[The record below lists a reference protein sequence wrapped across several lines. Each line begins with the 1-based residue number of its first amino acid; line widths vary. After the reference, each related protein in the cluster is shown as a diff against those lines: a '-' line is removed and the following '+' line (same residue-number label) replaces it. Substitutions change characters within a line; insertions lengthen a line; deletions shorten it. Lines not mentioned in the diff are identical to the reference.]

1 MLNFAT
7 PRTFALARA
16 LGLALP
22 LPRAFAQAQAPAAA
36 PAPAPGLGAEQ
47 VDLGRQLIV
56 ATGLQVNF
64 PNTVIAMM
72 EQVGRTLL
80 RTRPELAEPLRA
92 VLLANEADFLK
103 EAEPMLEIASKIVAS
118 RMTGQE
124 LKDAIAFFNSPS
136 PIPPAT
142 LPHMQNLITD
152 VPGVLVGNAQ
162 DEKLASGGDHSRVA
176 RIPHEHS
183 GVGPQPAVGLIA
195 ASAVEVERDLHFRR

>member
-1 MLNFAT
+1 MLNFAI
-7 PRTFALARA
+7 PRTFALALA

-136 PIPPAT
+136 GKKYIAAQP
-142 LPHMQNLITD
+142 LILEEM
-152 VPGVLVGNAQ
+152 VLVT
-162 DEKLASGGDHSRVA
+162 DDWRKKMSVSMFEKVRAEMKKKGFEL
-176 RIPHEHS
+176 
-183 GVGPQPAVGLIA
+183 
-195 ASAVEVERDLHFRR
+195 